1 MRTIAVVNQKGGSG
15 KTTTAVNLAAT
26 LAEKGRNVLLIDL
39 DPQYS
44 ATQWYD
50 VNDVG
55 KGVFDLFAEP
65 ETTNIETLVFET
77 QTAGVSLVPSS
88 PWLVGAEKALSGE
101 PGAEQCLKEKL
112 KALPVGRYDY
122 ILIDCPPTLGVL
134 TVNALNAVTEVLVP
148 VECHV
153 MGLHGLAQL
162 WKTVEL
168 VKKRLNPELNVT
180 GILACRVD
188 RRTKHGKEVVEKVRA
203 KFPEITFT
211 TEIRENVRLAEC
223 PSQGGPITAYD
234 PKSAGAEDYRK
245 LADEVI
251 AQESQE
257 AREGL
262 DYGKVANG

>member
-26 LAEKGRNVLLIDL
+26 LAEKGRKVLLIDL

-44 ATQWYD
+44 ATQWFD
-50 VNDVG
+50 VSDAG
-55 KGVFDLFAEP
+55 RGVFDLFAEP
-65 ETTNIETLVFET
+65 DTTSIEKLVFET
-77 QTAGVSLVPSS
+77 STEGVSVVPSS

-112 KALPVGRYDY
+112 KELPEGRFDY
-122 ILIDCPPTLGVL
+122 ILIDCPPTLGIL

-168 VKKRLNPELNVT
+168 VKKRLNPDLNVT
-180 GILACRVD
+180 GIVACRVD

-203 KFPEITFT
+203 KFPEITFR
-211 TEIRENVRLAEC
+211 TEVRENVRLAEC
-223 PSQGGPITAYD
+223 PSQGGPITAYA
-234 PKSAGAEDYRK
+234 PTSHGAEDYRQ
-245 LADEVI
+245 LAEEVI
-251 AQESQE
+251 AQES
-257 AREGL
+257 AGSIV
-262 DYGKVANG
+262 YGQVANG

>member
-26 LAEKGRNVLLIDL
+26 LAEKGKKVLLIDL

-44 ATQWYD
+44 ATQWFD
-50 VNDVG
+50 ITEG
-55 KGVFDLFAEP
+55 GRGVFDLFAEP
-65 ETTNIETLVFET
+65 DATRLESLIFET
-77 QTAGVSLVPSS
+77 NTEGVALVPSS

-112 KALPVGRYDY
+112 KELGEDRFDY
-122 ILIDCPPTLGVL
+122 ILIDCPPTLGIL

-168 VKKRLNPELNVT
+168 VKKRLNPDLNVT

-188 RRTKHGKEVVEKVRA
+188 RRTKHGKEVVEKVRT
-203 KFPEITFT
+203 KFPELVYS
-211 TEIRENVRLAEC
+211 TEVRENVRLAEC

-234 PKSAGAEDYRK
+234 TKSAGAEDYRK

-251 AQESQE
+251 AQEAS
-257 AREGL
+257 GSMS
-262 DYGKVANG
+262 YGQVANG

>member
-1 MRTIAVVNQKGGSG
+1 MRNIAVVNQKGGSG

-26 LAEKGRNVLLIDL
+26 LAEKGKRVLLIDL

-44 ATQWYD
+44 ATQWLD
-50 VNDVG
+50 VTEG
-55 KGVFDLFAEP
+55 GRGVFDLFAEP
-65 ETTNIETLVFET
+65 DTTKLEGLIFATNTE
-77 QTAGVSLVPSS
+77 GVSLVPSS

-112 KALPVGRYDY
+112 RELPEGRFDY
-122 ILIDCPPTLGVL
+122 ILIDCPPTLGIL

-168 VKKRLNPELNVT
+168 VKKRLNPELNIT

-188 RRTKHGKEVVEKVRA
+188 RRTKHGKEVVEKVRS
-203 KFPEITFT
+203 KFPGLAFE
-211 TEIRENVRLAEC
+211 TEVRENVRLAEC
-223 PSQGGPITAYD
+223 PSQGGPITTYA
-234 PKSAGAEDYRK
+234 PSSSGAEDYRK
-245 LADEVI
+245 LAEEVI
-251 AQESQE
+251 SQE
-257 AREGL
+257 AREGIVY
-262 DYGKVANG
+262 DQAANG

>member
-1 MRTIAVVNQKGGSG
+1 MRTIAIVNQKGGSG
-15 KTTTAVNLAAT
+15 KTTTSVNLAAT
-26 LAEKGRNVLLIDL
+26 LAEKGKKVLLIDL
-39 DPQYS
+39 DPQHS
-44 ATQWYD
+44 ATQWFD
-50 VNDVG
+50 IT
-55 KGVFDLFAEP
+55 KGDKGIFKLFAEP
-65 ETTNIETLVFET
+65 EETPLASLIFET
-77 QTAGVSLVPSS
+77 TTRDVSLIPSS

-112 KALPVGRYDY
+112 KELPKGRFDY
-122 ILIDCPPTLGVL
+122 ILIDCPPTLGIL

-180 GILACRVD
+180 GIVTCRVD
-188 RRTKHGKEVVEKVRA
+188 RRTRHGKEVVEKVRS
-203 KFPEITFT
+203 KFPDITFV
-211 TEIRENVRLAEC
+211 TEIRENVKLAEC
-223 PSQGGPITAYD
+223 PSQGGPITAYAT
-234 PKSAGAEDYRK
+234 KSPGAEDYRK

-257 AREGL
+257 SS
-262 DYGKVANG
+262 YGQAANA